1 MFLAIAKSYELC
13 ALKQMQSLLWSSVFS
28 LEQWNKWPN
37 IRAAVGDD
45 IFKNTYLKSPQ
56 ILFLNNVP
64 QCTLGIWGKHSF
76 VSTGIRNKTFGCSNC
91 IPRGF
96 LSAGLSFCG
105 KQENTGGTWTPG
117 RLGGGVLRAA
127 EVEALGEAR
136 HCERIKMG

>member
-64 QCTLGIWGKHSF
+64 QASGENIL
-76 VSTGIRNKTFGCSNC
+76 
-91 IPRGF
+91 
-96 LSAGLSFCG
+96 LSAPVSETKHLAVVTAF
-105 KQENTGGTWTPG
+105 P
-117 RLGGGVLRAA
+117 
-127 EVEALGEAR
+127 EVS
-136 HCERIKMG
+136 